1 MRVAIT
7 GSTGLIGTAVREA
20 LLARGHEV
28 TRVVR
33 KLSSIP
39 PDERAVVWHPDTGE
53 IEARGLEGHDV
64 VIHLAGESIAG
75 LWTPGKKSRIL
86 QSRKRGTALISK
98 TIASLERKPAVLLSA
113 SGINIYGDRRPDEE
127 LTEESPPGSGFLAD
141 VVRVWEAS
149 TAPAEDAGVRVVNM
163 RNALVLSPSGGT
175 LGTLLPVFRLGFGA
189 PFGSGSQVWSWITL
203 DDAVAAMLHA
213 IEHTDLRGPVNFA
226 APGAVTN
233 EEFTRTLSAVVH
245 RPTVFRVPA
254 FAARF
259 APGGMADEILL
270 ASTRVVPAKLLDSGF
285 AFAWPELKPALQA
298 MLR

>member
-33 KLSSIP
+33 KLSNIP
-39 PDERAVVWHPDTGE
+39 PGERAVVWQPHTGE
-53 IEARGLEGHDV
+53 IEAHGLEGHDV

-75 LWTPGKKSRIL
+75 LWTLGKKTRIL
-86 QSRKRGTALISK
+86 ESRKRGTTLIAK
-98 TIASLERKPAVLLSA
+98 TIASLERKPAVLLAA
-113 SGINIYGDRRPDEE
+113 SGINVYGDRSPDEE
-127 LTEESPPGSGFLAD
+127 LTEESPGGTGFLAD

-149 TAPAEDAGVRVVNM
+149 TTPAEDAGIRVVNM
-163 RNALVLSPSGGT
+163 RNALVLSPNGGT

-213 IEHTDLRGPVNFA
+213 IEHTELRGPVNFA

-233 EEFTRTLSAVVH
+233 EEFTRILSAVVH
-245 RPTVFRVPA
+245 RPTLFRIPA

-270 ASTRVVPAKLLDSGF
+270 ASTRVLPRKLLESGF
-285 AFAWPELKPALQA
+285 VFAWPELKPALLA